1 MSAAA
6 SGGGHFIHGLL
17 GGVSSARGS
26 AILPLCRSPDRLSPD
41 RPSFG
46 RPLPCSR
53 PSQESRPIMFDS
65 LSEAAGCDLL
75 AKVFRARGYTIARNL
90 QFREY
95 GVEFHVDGWDGKA
108 RVGFEYLSSEDD
120 DHDDLSV
127 VEYQALMEQQRRG
140 ELSLF
145 VIDEVEPISAAD
157 LEEQAN
163 EFLDE
168 VEAARAAR
176 RSAGGRKAA
185 AKKSVKP
192 AKKAAAKKPV
202 AKKLV
207 VKKPAAKRVAK
218 PTAAA
223 KKPAAKKKL
232 AKRKR

>member
-1 MSAAA
+1 
-6 SGGGHFIHGLL
+6 
-17 GGVSSARGS
+17 
-26 AILPLCRSPDRLSPD
+26 
-41 RPSFG
+41 
-46 RPLPCSR
+46 
-53 PSQESRPIMFDS
+53 MFDS

-95 GVEFHVDGWDGKA
+95 GVEFHVDGWDAKA

-140 ELSLF
+140 ELSRF
-145 VIDEVEPISAAD
+145 VIDEGEPISAAD

-185 AKKSVKP
+185 AKKGVKL

-202 AKKLV
+202 AKK
-207 VKKPAAKRVAK
+207 AAVKRVAK
-218 PTAAA
+218 APPAA
-223 KKPAAKKKL
+223 KKPAAKKP

>member
-1 MSAAA
+1 
-6 SGGGHFIHGLL
+6 
-17 GGVSSARGS
+17 
-26 AILPLCRSPDRLSPD
+26 
-41 RPSFG
+41 
-46 RPLPCSR
+46 
-53 PSQESRPIMFDS
+53 MFDS

-75 AKVFRARGYTIARNL
+75 VKVFRARGYTIARNL

-95 GVEFHVDGWDGKA
+95 GVEFHVDGWDAKA

-145 VIDEVEPISAAD
+145 VIDEVEPYSAAD

-176 RSAGGRKAA
+176 RTAGSRKAA
-185 AKKSVKP
+185 AKKGVKP
-192 AKKAAAKKPV
+192 ANKAAATKPV

-207 VKKPAAKRVAK
+207 VKKPAVKRVAK
-218 PTAAA
+218 PAAAA

-232 AKRKR
+232 AKPKR

>member
-1 MSAAA
+1 
-6 SGGGHFIHGLL
+6 
-17 GGVSSARGS
+17 
-26 AILPLCRSPDRLSPD
+26 
-41 RPSFG
+41 
-46 RPLPCSR
+46 
-53 PSQESRPIMFDS
+53 MFDS

-95 GVEFHVDGWDGKA
+95 GVEFHVDGWDAKA

-192 AKKAAAKKPV
+192 AKKAAATKPV
-202 AKKLV
+202 AKK
-207 VKKPAAKRVAK
+207 PAAKKLAVKRVAK
-218 PTAAA
+218 PAAAA
-223 KKPAAKKKL
+223 KKPAAKKKPV
-232 AKRKR
+232 KRKR

>member
-1 MSAAA
+1 
-6 SGGGHFIHGLL
+6 
-17 GGVSSARGS
+17 
-26 AILPLCRSPDRLSPD
+26 
-41 RPSFG
+41 
-46 RPLPCSR
+46 
-53 PSQESRPIMFDS
+53 MFDS

-75 AKVFRARGYTIARNL
+75 VKVFRARGYTIARNL

-95 GVEFHVDGWDGKA
+95 GVEFHVDGWDPKA
-108 RVGFEYLSSEDD
+108 RVGFEYLTSEDD
-120 DHDDLSV
+120 DHDDLSL
-127 VEYQALMEQQRRG
+127 VEYQALMDQQRRG

-185 AKKSVKP
+185 AKKGVKP

-207 VKKPAAKRVAK
+207 VKKQDAKRVAK
-218 PTAAA
+218 PAAAA

>member
-1 MSAAA
+1 
-6 SGGGHFIHGLL
+6 
-17 GGVSSARGS
+17 
-26 AILPLCRSPDRLSPD
+26 
-41 RPSFG
+41 
-46 RPLPCSR
+46 
-53 PSQESRPIMFDS
+53 MFDS

-95 GVEFHVDGWDGKA
+95 GVEFHVDGWDAKA

-127 VEYQALMEQQRRG
+127 VEYQALMEQQRGG

-185 AKKSVKP
+185 AKKGVKP

-218 PTAAA
+218 PAAAA

>member
-1 MSAAA
+1 
-6 SGGGHFIHGLL
+6 
-17 GGVSSARGS
+17 
-26 AILPLCRSPDRLSPD
+26 
-41 RPSFG
+41 
-46 RPLPCSR
+46 
-53 PSQESRPIMFDS
+53 MFDS

-95 GVEFHVDGWDGKA
+95 GVEFHVDGWDAKA

-168 VEAARAAR
+168 VEAAR

-207 VKKPAAKRVAK
+207 VKKPAVKRVAK
-218 PTAAA
+218 PAAAA

-232 AKRKR
+232 AKPKR

>member
-1 MSAAA
+1 
-6 SGGGHFIHGLL
+6 
-17 GGVSSARGS
+17 
-26 AILPLCRSPDRLSPD
+26 
-41 RPSFG
+41 
-46 RPLPCSR
+46 
-53 PSQESRPIMFDS
+53 MFDS

-95 GVEFHVDGWDGKA
+95 GVEFHVDGWDAKA

-185 AKKSVKP
+185 AKKGVKP

-218 PTAAA
+218 PAAAA

-232 AKRKR
+232 AKPKR

>member
-1 MSAAA
+1 
-6 SGGGHFIHGLL
+6 
-17 GGVSSARGS
+17 
-26 AILPLCRSPDRLSPD
+26 
-41 RPSFG
+41 
-46 RPLPCSR
+46 
-53 PSQESRPIMFDS
+53 MFDS

-95 GVEFHVDGWDGKA
+95 GVEFHVDGWDAKA

-185 AKKSVKP
+185 AKKGVKP

-207 VKKPAAKRVAK
+207 VKKPAVKHVAK
-218 PTAAA
+218 PAAAA

>member
-1 MSAAA
+1 
-6 SGGGHFIHGLL
+6 
-17 GGVSSARGS
+17 
-26 AILPLCRSPDRLSPD
+26 
-41 RPSFG
+41 
-46 RPLPCSR
+46 
-53 PSQESRPIMFDS
+53 MFDS

-95 GVEFHVDGWDGKA
+95 GVEFHVDGWDAKA

-185 AKKSVKP
+185 AKKGVKP
-192 AKKAAAKKPV
+192 ENKAAAKKPV

-207 VKKPAAKRVAK
+207 VKKPAVKRVAK
-218 PTAAA
+218 PAAAA

-232 AKRKR
+232 AKPKR

>member
-1 MSAAA
+1 
-6 SGGGHFIHGLL
+6 
-17 GGVSSARGS
+17 
-26 AILPLCRSPDRLSPD
+26 
-41 RPSFG
+41 
-46 RPLPCSR
+46 
-53 PSQESRPIMFDS
+53 MFDS

-75 AKVFRARGYTIARNL
+75 AKVFRARGYAIARNL

-95 GVEFHVDGWDGKA
+95 GVEFHVDGWDAKA

-127 VEYQALMEQQRRG
+127 VEYQALMEQQRGG

-176 RSAGGRKAA
+176 RSAGGRKAT
-185 AKKSVKP
+185 AKKGVKP
-192 AKKAAAKKPV
+192 AKKVAAKKPV

-218 PTAAA
+218 TAAAA

>member
-1 MSAAA
+1 
-6 SGGGHFIHGLL
+6 
-17 GGVSSARGS
+17 
-26 AILPLCRSPDRLSPD
+26 
-41 RPSFG
+41 
-46 RPLPCSR
+46 
-53 PSQESRPIMFDS
+53 MFDS

-95 GVEFHVDGWDGKA
+95 GVEFHVDGWDAKA

-185 AKKSVKP
+185 AKKGVKP
-192 AKKAAAKKPV
+192 AKKAAATKPV

-207 VKKPAAKRVAK
+207 VKKRAVKRVAK
-218 PTAAA
+218 RLAKPAAAA
-223 KKPAAKKKL
+223 KKPAAKKP

>member
-1 MSAAA
+1 
-6 SGGGHFIHGLL
+6 
-17 GGVSSARGS
+17 
-26 AILPLCRSPDRLSPD
+26 
-41 RPSFG
+41 
-46 RPLPCSR
+46 
-53 PSQESRPIMFDS
+53 MFDS

-75 AKVFRARGYTIARNL
+75 MKVFRARGYTIARNL

-95 GVEFHVDGWDGKA
+95 GVEFHVDGWDAKA
-108 RVGFEYLSSEDD
+108 RVGFEYLTSEDD
-120 DHDDLSV
+120 DHDDLSL
-127 VEYQALMEQQRRG
+127 VEYQALMDQQRRG

-145 VIDEVEPISAAD
+145 VIDEVEPVSAAD

-168 VEAARAAR
+168 VDAARAAR
-176 RSAGGRKAA
+176 RSAGGRKAT

-192 AKKAAAKKPV
+192 AKKAVAKKPV

-207 VKKPAAKRVAK
+207 VKKLVVKKPAVKRVAK
-218 PTAAA
+218 PAAAA

>member
-1 MSAAA
+1 
-6 SGGGHFIHGLL
+6 
-17 GGVSSARGS
+17 
-26 AILPLCRSPDRLSPD
+26 
-41 RPSFG
+41 
-46 RPLPCSR
+46 
-53 PSQESRPIMFDS
+53 MFDS

-95 GVEFHVDGWDGKA
+95 GVEFHVDGWDAKA
-108 RVGFEYLSSEDD
+108 RVGFEYLTSEDD

-127 VEYQALMEQQRRG
+127 VEYQALMDQQRRG

-176 RSAGGRKAA
+176 RRAGGRKAA
-185 AKKSVKP
+185 AKKGVKP

-207 VKKPAAKRVAK
+207 VKKSAVKRVAK
-218 PTAAA
+218 PAAAA

>member
-1 MSAAA
+1 
-6 SGGGHFIHGLL
+6 
-17 GGVSSARGS
+17 
-26 AILPLCRSPDRLSPD
+26 
-41 RPSFG
+41 
-46 RPLPCSR
+46 
-53 PSQESRPIMFDS
+53 MFDS

-90 QFREY
+90 RFREY
-95 GVEFHVDGWDGKA
+95 GVEFHVDGWDAKA

-207 VKKPAAKRVAK
+207 VKKPAVKRVAK
-218 PTAAA
+218 PAAAA

-232 AKRKR
+232 AKPKR

>member
-1 MSAAA
+1 
-6 SGGGHFIHGLL
+6 
-17 GGVSSARGS
+17 
-26 AILPLCRSPDRLSPD
+26 
-41 RPSFG
+41 
-46 RPLPCSR
+46 
-53 PSQESRPIMFDS
+53 MFDS

-95 GVEFHVDGWDGKA
+95 GVEFHVDGWDAKA

-176 RSAGGRKAA
+176 RSAGGRKAT

-192 AKKAAAKKPV
+192 AKKAAATKPV
-202 AKKLV
+202 AKK
-207 VKKPAAKRVAK
+207 PAAKKLAVKRVAK
-218 PTAAA
+218 PAAAA
-223 KKPAAKKKL
+223 KKPAAKKKP

>member
-1 MSAAA
+1 
-6 SGGGHFIHGLL
+6 
-17 GGVSSARGS
+17 
-26 AILPLCRSPDRLSPD
+26 
-41 RPSFG
+41 
-46 RPLPCSR
+46 
-53 PSQESRPIMFDS
+53 MFDS

-95 GVEFHVDGWDGKA
+95 GVEFHVDGWDAKA

-185 AKKSVKP
+185 AKKGVKP

-202 AKKLV
+202 AKKPV
-207 VKKPAAKRVAK
+207 VKKLAVKRVAK
-218 PTAAA
+218 RLAKPAAAA
-223 KKPAAKKKL
+223 KKPAAKKKPV
-232 AKRKR
+232 KRKR

>member
-1 MSAAA
+1 
-6 SGGGHFIHGLL
+6 
-17 GGVSSARGS
+17 
-26 AILPLCRSPDRLSPD
+26 
-41 RPSFG
+41 
-46 RPLPCSR
+46 
-53 PSQESRPIMFDS
+53 MFDS

-95 GVEFHVDGWDGKA
+95 GVEFHVDGWDAKA

-176 RSAGGRKAA
+176 RSAGGRKAT

-192 AKKAAAKKPV
+192 ANKAAAKKPV
-202 AKKLV
+202 AKKPV
-207 VKKPAAKRVAK
+207 VKKLAVKRVAK
-218 PTAAA
+218 RLAKPAAAA
-223 KKPAAKKKL
+223 KKPAAKKKPV
-232 AKRKR
+232 KRKR

>member
-1 MSAAA
+1 
-6 SGGGHFIHGLL
+6 
-17 GGVSSARGS
+17 
-26 AILPLCRSPDRLSPD
+26 
-41 RPSFG
+41 
-46 RPLPCSR
+46 
-53 PSQESRPIMFDS
+53 MFDS

-95 GVEFHVDGWDGKA
+95 GVEFHVDGWDAKA

-192 AKKAAAKKPV
+192 AKKSAAKKPV

-207 VKKPAAKRVAK
+207 VKKPAVKRVAK
-218 PTAAA
+218 PAAAA

-232 AKRKR
+232 AKPKR

>member
-1 MSAAA
+1 
-6 SGGGHFIHGLL
+6 
-17 GGVSSARGS
+17 
-26 AILPLCRSPDRLSPD
+26 
-41 RPSFG
+41 
-46 RPLPCSR
+46 
-53 PSQESRPIMFDS
+53 MFDS

-95 GVEFHVDGWDGKA
+95 GVEFHVDGWDAKA

-176 RSAGGRKAA
+176 RSAGSRKAP

-202 AKKLV
+202 
-207 VKKPAAKRVAK
+207 VKKAAVKRVAK
-218 PTAAA
+218 RLAKPVATA
-223 KKPAAKKKL
+223 KKPAAKKKPV
-232 AKRKR
+232 KRKR